1 MCAIVVWMYVIA
13 QDNAS
18 SSIVSPVGVLSVR
31 DALEV
36 FEMREVELIKSSYDV
51 DVDKFRGNFLKGISV
66 EMKEFVLADLIV
78 DGRPVGDV
86 DGFFENILYPDRLT
100 FPKGDDLHFGRAKVE
115 KMKVLKPVKSKNYF
129 PVDFSFEFERSY
141 VVSEVGGKVRV
152 VKV

>member
-1 MCAIVVWMYVIA
+1 MSL
-13 QDNAS
+13 N
-18 SSIVSPVGVLSVR
+18 PVCSRFFSFLFILLTFNLTAG
-31 DALEV
+31 E
-36 FEMREVELIKSSYDV
+36 RETQSYF
-51 DVDKFRGNFLKGISV
+51 KKIRNEPTLLRNFLYK
-66 EMKEFVLADLIV
+66 
-78 DGRPVGDV
+78 
-86 DGFFENILYPDRLT
+86 